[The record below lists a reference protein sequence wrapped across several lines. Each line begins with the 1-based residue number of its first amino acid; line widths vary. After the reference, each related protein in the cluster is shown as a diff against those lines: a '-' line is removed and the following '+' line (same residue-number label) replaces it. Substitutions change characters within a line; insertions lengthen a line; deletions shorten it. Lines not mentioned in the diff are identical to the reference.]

1 MIWYIKPMKK
11 LIFTALCTL
20 VLSAPAVGQGLKTLA
35 GNTLMGT
42 ANGAMLGLGTMALL
56 NDANAAPLRVGI
68 GMGTLY
74 GLGLGVYD
82 VSVNEIGAGYSVEG
96 MFNNADYTGMIV
108 LLDTFYGGVTGGV
121 VGTAMALMA
130 NKPLIDGLQ
139 YGVGAG
145 IWGGFAFGLVD
156 AFYFSKSVP
165 SVFAQSITIDPN
177 DRTSIQFIQ
186 PNLYTS
192 PIISNGR
199 MGITSEIALD
209 LARVTIRL

>member
-1 MIWYIKPMKK
+1 MIWYIKAMKK
-11 LIFTALCTL
+11 LIFTALSIL
-20 VLSAPAVGQGLKTLA
+20 VLSGPAAAQGLQTLA

-42 ANGAMLGLGTMALL
+42 ANGAMLGLGTMALTD
-56 NDANAAPLRVGI
+56 NTSSGPLRVGI

-82 VSVNEIGAGYSVEG
+82 VTVNELGAGYSVEG
-96 MFNNADYTGMIV
+96 MFNNSNYTGMIV

-121 VGTAMALMA
+121 VGTAMALMV
-130 NKPLIDGLQ
+130 NKPLVNGLQ

-145 IWGGFAFGLVD
+145 VWAGFAFGLVD
-156 AFYFSKSVP
+156 AFYFSNSVP
-165 SVFAQSITIDPN
+165 TVFTQSISVEPN

-192 PIISNGR
+192 PIVSNGR
-199 MGITSEIALD
+199 MGITLEIGLD

>member
-1 MIWYIKPMKK
+1 MIWYIMAMKK
-11 LIFTALCTL
+11 LIFVALSIL
-20 VLSAPAVGQGLKTLA
+20 LLSGPAAAQGLQTLA

-42 ANGAMLGLGTMALL
+42 ANGALLGLGTMALTD
-56 NDANAAPLRVGI
+56 NANSGPLRVGI

-74 GLGLGVYD
+74 GLGIGVYD
-82 VSVNEIGAGYSVEG
+82 VTVNELGSGYSVEG
-96 MFNNADYTGMIV
+96 MFNNSNYTGMIV

-145 IWGGFAFGLVD
+145 VWGGFAFGLVD
-156 AFYFSKSVP
+156 AFYLSKSVP
-165 SVFAQSITIDPN
+165 TVFVHSISIDPN

-192 PIISNGR
+192 PIVSNGR
-199 MGITSEIALD
+199 MGITSEIGLD